1 MFREEWWKYI
11 TSVIG
16 KTSTGDLKRG
26 LYLPATADNK
36 PEEDARHLCMLSS
49 LHCVR
54 LQSRRFA
61 TFVAGD
67 RNDFF
72 RRDVSCNCHQETQ
85 ELEYDL

>member
-1 MFREEWWKYI
+1 M
-11 TSVIG
+11 
-16 KTSTGDLKRG
+16 
-26 LYLPATADNK
+26 PATADNK

-72 RRDVSCNCHQETQ
+72 RRDVICHGRGRASDKVPRTTFLRGKNAKRE
-85 ELEYDL
+85 DIKKRIDRVR